1 MLFWPVVIALGLG
14 TLLRLYYDH
23 DVKSFTHQNV
33 CEQTLPDLEQRAK
46 EAKDFM
52 NAVTDA
58 AGDKSSEVVFPA
70 RLHRQDPAAGISAR
84 VAQPARS
91 GRRRL
96 KHLERNRF
104 RPNRLALQSGMSCGS
119 IGIPL
124 RLLFEH
130 DLFGKPDSTFPD
142 HAPAFQRGMVFAA
155 VNGLTARAPCA
166 APRASLRFRARGW
179 RTMRAQAD
187 PCQRRRSRCASPRRP
202 CCADSTPCRSDRGD
216 S

>member
-1 MLFWPVVIALGLG
+1 MLFWPVVIALGPG
-14 TLLRLYYDH
+14 FAALYYDH
-23 DVKSFTHQNV
+23 DVKSFADQNV

-70 RLHRQDPAAGISAR
+70 RLHRQDPAGISAR
-84 VAQPARS
+84 VAQPARP

-104 RPNRLALQSGMSCGS
+104 RPKRLTLQSGMSCGS

-124 RLLFEH
+124 WF
-130 DLFGKPDSTFPD
+130 F
-142 HAPAFQRGMVFAA
+142 V
-155 VNGLTARAPCA
+155 
-166 APRASLRFRARGW
+166 
-179 RTMRAQAD
+179 
-187 PCQRRRSRCASPRRP
+187 
-202 CCADSTPCRSDRGD
+202 
-216 S
+216 